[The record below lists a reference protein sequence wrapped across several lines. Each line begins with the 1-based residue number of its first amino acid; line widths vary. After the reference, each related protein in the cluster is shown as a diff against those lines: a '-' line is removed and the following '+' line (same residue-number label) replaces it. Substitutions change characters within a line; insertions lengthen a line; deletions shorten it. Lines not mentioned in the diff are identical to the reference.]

1 MSLIEVVV
9 AMAILSTALLSLSG
23 LMWQMARHGRYS
35 GYATARTAALESAA
49 SLAQGANWDSLS
61 TLIGCAS
68 DSMASFTYT
77 RCYELTTV
85 STTLRRVR
93 VIVSPASLF
102 TIKAE
107 TLSVERNK
115 PLLPSPLYRP

>member
-1 MSLIEVVV
+1 MSLVEVVV
-9 AMAILSTALLSLSG
+9 AMAILSTALLALSG
-23 LMWQMARHGRYS
+23 LMWQMARQGRFA

-49 SLAQGANWDSLS
+49 SLAQGVSWDSLS
-61 TLIGCAS
+61 AIVGCGS
-68 DSMASFTYT
+68 DSVASFTYT

-85 STTLRRVR
+85 SSTLRRVR

-107 TLSVERNK
+107 TLTVERNK